1 MNTVKDGGGQMVN
14 DIRLQA
20 LKTGKDAQTLPLDS
34 GVDSGLS
41 YRSQNSNNSI
51 NSQCSNNSF
60 SGASTQC
67 ARASEFSDQSSLNF
81 TTIHLRESEFSDS
94 GRESTGSGRQSSRR
108 SSDVTS
114 IGRHCEIGD
123 GFGQNYHIDVP
134 VYYSNYAHVIKLANS
149 FFTPNWEVTLVDH
162 ETHETLTHL
171 TPVASPQADKFSHTF
186 KIRQYHSKL
195 PGTYFMDGFNPYGSG
210 VVFYQVK
217 QNYPDRTSYTANERL
232 HATMGDLI
240 QYEKVEKA
248 NEKRAI
254 DQRHEMEIA
263 SLRLEDLKRRKL
275 KVLGKGGYAHV
286 VLVESYKNKF
296 YALKCIDKNSVE
308 AAGQRRHV
316 KAEREI
322 LMQVNSKFI
331 LKLYRTFR
339 DANYV
344 YLLTE
349 VLLGGELFTLMKRNG
364 PFKTK
369 PAKFAVACVLEA
381 IGYLHSRNIVHR
393 DIKPENMLV
402 DTLGYVKLADFGF
415 AKKLGPDGRTR
426 TFCGTPGYLAPEVY
440 RKRAHGYAAD
450 YWSIGVF
457 LFELLSNKSPFR
469 RTTDED
475 TKRMTI
481 RGIDAIQFPRDI
493 DSNAADMIK
502 GLCTADPTER
512 LGKDGIDE
520 LRTHPWLS
528 SFNFNQLYDP
538 NFESPLKPDLSGR
551 IDTSQFDDF
560 SMKSMMLSSSD
571 ASISDNQSCSL
582 PDGTWDADF

>member
-14 DIRLQA
+14 DTRLQA
-20 LKTGKDAQTLPLDS
+20 LKNGKDGSQTLPLDS

-134 VYYSNYAHVIKLANS
+134 VYYAQYAHVIKLANS
-149 FFTPNWEVTLVDH
+149 FFSSNWEVTLIDH
-162 ETHETLTHL
+162 ETDETHTHL
-171 TPVASPQADKFSHTF
+171 TNVATSPPDKYSHTF

-195 PGTYFMDGFNPYGSG
+195 PGAYFMDGFNCGGSG

-217 QNYPDRTSYTANERL
+217 QYEADRSLFNVNERL
-232 HATMGDLI
+232 HAAMADLI
-240 QYEKVEKA
+240 QYEKVECA
-248 NEKRAI
+248 NEKRAM

-263 SLRLEDLKRRKL
+263 SLRLDDLKRRKL

-286 VLVESYKNKF
+286 VLVESHKNKF

-364 PFKTK
+364 PFKTQ

-381 IGYLHSRNIVHR
+381 IGYLHSMNIVHR

-402 DTLGYVKLADFGF
+402 DVMGYVKLADFGF

-493 DSNAADMIK
+493 DCNAADMIK
-502 GLCTADPTER
+502 GLCAADPTER
-512 LGKDGIDE
+512 LGKAGIDE
-520 LRTHPWLS
+520 LKNHPWLAN
-528 SFNFNQLYDP
+528 FNFHQLYDP

-560 SMKSMMLSSSD
+560 SMKSMMLSCSD
-571 ASISDNQSCSL
+571 ASVSDQSCSL